1 MEFKDYYQ
9 VLGVERDASA
19 EDIKRAYRKLARK
32 YHPDVSKEAN
42 AEEQFKAVNEAN
54 EALKD
59 PEKRAAYDQLSRQQQ
74 AGEQFQPPPGWESN
88 FNRSG
93 AQYAGDGAQFSDF
106 FDSIFGGRAQRQ
118 EAQGRDIHARLEIDL
133 ADAFAGSIKSLTLPA
148 TQMGQAP
155 KTLQVRIPRGVHQGG
170 HIRLAGQGYPAQ
182 GAGKAGDL
190 FLEVSFRPH
199 PYFHVQGKDIFL
211 NLPVTPWEAALGAKI
226 QIPTPAAGKLELKVP
241 AGTSH
246 GRKLRLTGQGIPAQ
260 SPGDLF
266 VVIEIALPPAHSEA
280 EKDAYTAFAKAVP
293 FNPRAKMGVTS

>member
-93 AQYAGDGAQFSDF
+93 AEYAGDGAQFSDF
-106 FDSIFGGRAQRQ
+106 LTAFLVVALSDTKHRREISMRAWKL
-118 EAQGRDIHARLEIDL
+118 IL
-133 ADAFAGSIKSLTLPA
+133 
-148 TQMGQAP
+148 
-155 KTLQVRIPRGVHQGG
+155 
-170 HIRLAGQGYPAQ
+170 
-182 GAGKAGDL
+182 
-190 FLEVSFRPH
+190 
-199 PYFHVQGKDIFL
+199 
-211 NLPVTPWEAALGAKI
+211 
-226 QIPTPAAGKLELKVP
+226 PTP
-241 AGTSH
+241 
-246 GRKLRLTGQGIPAQ
+246 
-260 SPGDLF
+260 SP
-266 VVIEIALPPAHSEA
+266 V
-280 EKDAYTAFAKAVP
+280 
-293 FNPRAKMGVTS
+293 R